1 MRLVFSCN
9 GALVAVSS
17 HTCLFVH
24 ARLNSIRNV
33 GNISSNSCSLTQ
45 RHIAPH
51 PTQQVKYLLV
61 TDDNA
66 VYSLFLCRLNF
77 LGLPDLLSSIVWEP
91 RHCYCRRCEQAIR
104 RCKSNRTDLSGTL
117 TRTFANI
124 NQFNICAKLTAIT
137 KSCRNT
143 SLICMPR
150 TQ

>member
-17 HTCLFVH
+17 HPCLFVN

-33 GNISSNSCSLTQ
+33 WNISSNSCSLTQ

-51 PTQQVKYLLV
+51 PTQQVKYS
-61 TDDNA
+61 DDTA
-66 VYSLFLCRLNF
+66 VYSLFLWLNF
-77 LGLPDLLSSIVWEP
+77 LGLPDFLSSIVWEP
-91 RHCYCRRCEQAIR
+91 RHCLCRRCEQAIR
-104 RCKSNRTDLSGTL
+104 RCKRNRTDLSGTL